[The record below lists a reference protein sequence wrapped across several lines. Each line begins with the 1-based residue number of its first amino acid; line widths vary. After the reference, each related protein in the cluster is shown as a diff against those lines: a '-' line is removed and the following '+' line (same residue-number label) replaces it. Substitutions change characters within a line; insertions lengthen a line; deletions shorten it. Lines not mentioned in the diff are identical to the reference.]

1 MNLTYLVKRGVSSF
15 QTTTQ
20 LVKKFYK
27 NVTLENSTNAVFQN
41 HKYIVK
47 LDGRNVKTPNKNI
60 LASNLIG
67 DSFPSLY

>member
-15 QTTTQ
+15 QTLQ

-27 NVTLENSTNAVFQN
+27 NVTLENFADAPFQN

-47 LDGRNVKTPNKNI
+47 LDGRNVKTPNKNV
-60 LASNLIG
+60 LASNFLEE
-67 DSFPSLY
+67 SSLYFR